1 MPSTLANLGKIY
13 LDEWTQNSR
22 GMKFAPTKLSTR
34 EPVSFYLGPPGTYPA
49 ALPWEPST
57 FQGDGSEERK
67 TIVFNLPDDL
77 WENVQELEQRL
88 IAAVG
93 GCDAWCSACKESK
106 TGVRFIRAKINT
118 GGARKAAVFNEKGEP
133 RELPDPWRRVDANAI
148 IICRGVYQQGRSKGP
163 LLEVVSL
170 QLQQRPDF
178 NPWLLE
184 PEKLPDYE
192 D

>member
-1 MPSTLANLGKIY
+1 MPSTLANLGQIY

-22 GMKFAPTKLSTR
+22 GMKFAPAKLSTR
-34 EPVSFYLGPPGTYPA
+34 EPVSFYLGAPGTYPA
-49 ALPWEPST
+49 TLPWEPST
-57 FQGDGSEERK
+57 YQGDGTEERK
-67 TIVFNLPDDL
+67 TIVFNLSDHL
-77 WENVQELEQRL
+77 WQNVQELEQRL
-88 IAAVG
+88 IAAIG

-118 GGARKAAVFNEKGEP
+118 GGPRKAAVFDEKGEP

-184 PEKLPDYE
+184 PDELPECE